1 MGVQNQ
7 VHHTDERVAVCSSL
21 LYQNLVILVVFF
33 SCLFTMLHHCCVPE
47 CTSDSTK
54 QDVVDGRPVS
64 FHSFPSDPGLVKEWI
79 VKIGRDVN
87 EHFSLHKRTKVC
99 SLHFTE
105 DSFYPGDHRRSTKET
120 SRSRSKLR
128 LNAVPTM
135 HA

>member
-7 VHHTDERVAVCSSL
+7 VHDMDERVAVCSFSL
-21 LYQNLVILVVFF
+21 DQNLGILVVFF
-33 SCLFTMLHHCCVPE
+33 SCLFTMPHHCCVPE

-79 VKIGRDVN
+79 VKICRDVN
-87 EHFSLHKRTKVC
+87 EHFSLNKHTKVC

-120 SRSRSKLR
+120 SQSRSTE
-128 LNAVPTM
+128 A
-135 HA
+135 AS